1 MALRNGLLVHGPTH
15 WSAAVRRSDGTIAV
29 ASGRKPRLKGVEK
42 LAGVRGVVR
51 LGEAMIVIPLVKR
64 ALPEAKLPFQDA
76 KVLGAMF
83 GAAAGGRLL
92 RGHLKAGAGAEVV
105 LAAVSLAPSLVALR
119 GGELAE
125 YHGVEHK
132 AIAAYENDDADA
144 ADAAKEHDRCGS
156 HLMAPLLASNLAGGM
171 LLRRAIDRP
180 GPAAQFALGVA
191 SLGDRRRGLRL
202 VRAPRRQRRHAD
214 AAQARLRAA
223 APARHAR
230 AERAAARGRARRAR
244 RDPARR
250 ANTRPAGLKARST
263 ALPIAGG
270 TMEQSFTETIKD
282 FGTEW
287 SGVFMIL
294 FMFIIAFFLWRT
306 LKMMPRTKPV
316 QIKPEVKSSIGW
328 EDIAGVDEAKDELRE
343 VVEFLRD
350 PKRFRALGARVPAGV
365 LLHGPPGTGKTLL
378 AKAVAHESGA
388 QFFSQSAASFV
399 EMFAGLGASRIRRL
413 FREARKHAP
422 AIIFIDELDAVGGR
436 RGSDNSSEREQTLN
450 QLLVE
455 MDGFNSTGDVVVMAA
470 SNLLEKL
477 DPALLRPGRFDRQVF
492 VSPPDIEGRE
502 RILGVH
508 TRGKPL
514 GPDVDLGMIAART
527 SGLTGADL
535 ANLCNEAAIRCARRA
550 GNQLTSDDFEQAFE
564 RVVAGV
570 ESRRVLN
577 AHEKRVVAFHEAGH
591 ALCAE
596 LLPGVDTVHKISIIP
611 RGRAL
616 GYTLNLPDED
626 RYLKTR
632 EELIDHMTV
641 LLGGRVAE
649 QIVFGAVTT
658 GASDDLKRVSE
669 VARAMVYDYAMGTA
683 GAAQRAIPSDVID
696 SEQFRRI
703 RDEEQQELAY
713 EASRAA
719 TELLT
724 AHREKLEEFAL
735 ALLEHEVLERDD
747 IARIMRGVPRME
759 RRPGHGLRVV
769 AAVVPRGERRPEHRA
784 HVGAAARPAGR
795 RLTRCAVRRGRTP
808 GVWRMGVAP
817 RG

>member
-1 MALRNGLLVHGPTH
+1 MHQSWT
-15 WSAAVRRSDGTIAV
+15 D
-29 ASGRKPRLKGVEK
+29 
-42 LAGVRGVVR
+42 
-51 LGEAMIVIPLVKR
+51 
-64 ALPEAKLPFQDA
+64 
-76 KVLGAMF
+76 
-83 GAAAGGRLL
+83 
-92 RGHLKAGAGAEVV
+92 
-105 LAAVSLAPSLVALR
+105 SL
-119 GGELAE
+119 
-125 YHGVEHK
+125 
-132 AIAAYENDDADA
+132 
-144 ADAAKEHDRCGS
+144 
-156 HLMAPLLASNLAGGM
+156 
-171 LLRRAIDRP
+171 
-180 GPAAQFALGVA
+180 
-191 SLGDRRRGLRL
+191 
-202 VRAPRRQRRHAD
+202 
-214 AAQARLRAA
+214 
-223 APARHAR
+223 
-230 AERAAARGRARRAR
+230 
-244 RDPARR
+244 
-250 ANTRPAGLKARST
+250 
-263 ALPIAGG
+263 
-270 TMEQSFTETIKD
+270 KD

-287 SGVFMIL
+287 SGVFMIV
-294 FMFIIAFFLWRT
+294 FMFLIVFFLWKT

-328 EDIAGVDEAKDELRE
+328 DEIAGVDEAKDELRE

-413 FREARKHAP
+413 FREARKNAP

-492 VSPPDIEGRE
+492 VSPPDVDGRE

-514 GPDVDLGMIAART
+514 GPDVDLALIAART

-550 GNQLTSDDFEQAFE
+550 GNQLTSDDFDQAFE

-570 ESRRVLN
+570 QSRRVLN

-596 LLPGVDTVHKISIIP
+596 LLPGVDTVHKISIVP
-611 RGRAL
+611 RGKAL

-632 EELIDHMTV
+632 EELIDHMTM

-649 QIVFGAVTT
+649 QLVFDAVTT
-658 GASDDLKRVSE
+658 GAADDLQRVAD

-683 GAAQRAIPSDVID
+683 STSVRAVPNGDGD

-719 TELLT
+719 TELLS
-724 AHREKLEEFAL
+724 ANRDKLEEFAL
-735 ALLEHEVLERDD
+735 ALLEHEVLERAD
-747 IARIMRGVPRME
+747 IERIMRGVPRME
-759 RRPGHGLRVV
+759 RRPGHGLRAV
-769 AAVVPRGERRPEHRA
+769 AAVVSEDGD
-784 HVGAAARPAGR
+784 AAPPVRTSALPPGPPSPA
-795 RLTRCAVRRGRTP
+795 
-808 GVWRMGVAP
+808 
-817 RG
+817 